1 MNQVIAVFGMEPM
14 IWLRTP
20 GTVWI
25 ALFVICLW
33 RWTGVNMMYY
43 LSGLQQIPEDLYE
56 SAIVDGASSMQK
68 FRYVTLP
75 LLKPTTVYV
84 LTISIFGG
92 MAMFSESFMLFNGNK
107 SPNNVGTTLVGMLY
121 RMGFEQNQLG
131 IASAI
136 GVVFLAI
143 VLAVNAV
150 QLIFNGF
157 SKRRNADVD
166 DKEKQNDFYLAFYLF
181 VIVAAITLLPL
192 ALLAVSSLRPGSDLM
207 RYGLN
212 FSIDWANANLDE
224 YRLLFSGKNNY
235 FIWYRNSLIITVVQ
249 VGLALFLSACVGYGF
264 AMYDFRFK
272 NTIFVCVLLVMM
284 VPTEVILLP
293 LYRLILGFGLTNSMW
308 GVILP
313 YIVVPMLIFFF
324 RQYLSGISK
333 EFVEAARVDGCSEYG
348 IFMKIIMPLM
358 KPSFA
363 AMGIYQG
370 MSSWNNFLWPMI
382 VINDIDKITLPVG
395 LQSLLSPYGNNYD
408 ILIAGS
414 CFAIIPILI
423 LFVCFQ
429 RYFIEGM
436 TAGGVKG

>member
-1 MNQVIAVFGMEPM
+1 MKRKNNAISVLLMIFFIAV
-14 IWLRTP
+14 
-20 GTVWI
+20 
-25 ALFVICLW
+25 
-33 RWTGVNMMYY
+33 
-43 LSGLQQIPEDLYE
+43 
-56 SAIVDGASSMQK
+56 
-68 FRYVTLP
+68 
-75 LLKPTTVYV
+75 
-84 LTISIFGG
+84 
-92 MAMFSESFMLFNGNK
+92 
-107 SPNNVGTTLVGMLY
+107 
-121 RMGFEQNQLG
+121 
-131 IASAI
+131 
-136 GVVFLAI
+136 
-143 VLAVNAV
+143 AV
-150 QLIFNGF
+150 
-157 SKRRNADVD
+157 
-166 DKEKQNDFYLAFYLF
+166 
-181 VIVAAITLLPL
+181 ITLLPL

-212 FSIDWANANLDE
+212 FSIDWANANLHE
-224 YRLLFSGKNNY
+224 YQMLFSGQNNY
-235 FIWYRNSLIITVVQ
+235 FVWYRNSLVITVVQ
-249 VGLALFLSACVGYGF
+249 VTLALLLSACVGYGF
-264 AMYDFRFK
+264 AMYDFKFK
-272 NTIFVCVLLVMM
+272 NAIFVCVLLVMM

-293 LYRLILGFGLTNSMW
+293 LYRLISGMKLTNSMW

-313 YIVVPMLIFFF
+313 YTVVPMLIFFF

-333 EFVEAARVDGCSEYG
+333 EFVEAARVDGCTEYG
-348 IFMKIIMPLM
+348 IFARIIVPLM

-423 LFVCFQ
+423 LFICFQ

>member
-1 MNQVIAVFGMEPM
+1 MKRKNNVISVLLMIIFIAV
-14 IWLRTP
+14 
-20 GTVWI
+20 
-25 ALFVICLW
+25 
-33 RWTGVNMMYY
+33 
-43 LSGLQQIPEDLYE
+43 
-56 SAIVDGASSMQK
+56 
-68 FRYVTLP
+68 
-75 LLKPTTVYV
+75 
-84 LTISIFGG
+84 
-92 MAMFSESFMLFNGNK
+92 
-107 SPNNVGTTLVGMLY
+107 
-121 RMGFEQNQLG
+121 
-131 IASAI
+131 
-136 GVVFLAI
+136 
-143 VLAVNAV
+143 AV
-150 QLIFNGF
+150 
-157 SKRRNADVD
+157 
-166 DKEKQNDFYLAFYLF
+166 
-181 VIVAAITLLPL
+181 ITLLPL

-212 FSIDWANANLDE
+212 FSIDWANANLHE
-224 YRLLFSGKNNY
+224 YQMLFSGQNNY
-235 FIWYRNSLIITVVQ
+235 FVWYRNSLVITVVQ
-249 VGLALFLSACVGYGF
+249 VTLALLLSACVGYGF
-264 AMYDFRFK
+264 AMYDFKFK
-272 NTIFVCVLLVMM
+272 NAIFVCVLLVMM

-293 LYRLILGFGLTNSMW
+293 LYRLISGMKLTNSMG

-313 YIVVPMLIFFF
+313 YTVVPMLIFFF

-333 EFVEAARVDGCSEYG
+333 EFVEAARVDGCTEYG
-348 IFMKIIMPLM
+348 IFARIIVPLM

-423 LFVCFQ
+423 LFICFQ